1 MELQDLQSDTLL
13 SSTFQILFLLFITSD
28 PYDFPW
34 FPYMIYHG
42 FPYFHVMSLVISG
55 VHLIFR
61 EKAVLKTAEANLA
74 HAQAAAEAVM
84 GFMGEFKGFM
94 LRQLWLIN
102 GITIW

>member
-1 MELQDLQSDTLL
+1 MISH
-13 SSTFQILFLLFITSD
+13 
-28 PYDFPW
+28 DFP
-34 FPYMIYHG
+34 MIYHG
-42 FPYFHVMSLVISG
+42 FPYFHVMFLVISG

-94 LRQLWLIN
+94 LWQLWLIN